1 VAKAELRAG
10 ASLDL
15 LNQSELRDALSDSRA
30 QEYAALRGIKKI
42 RLPLVSGTPANSA
55 VSFGGHTGGGLLAT
69 PQSGF
74 KWAIVHLVING
85 MTASSSAPDVINIR
99 LQGQTI
105 WQLNGNQFAQIF
117 PVGAIVLDGGETLDY
132 KSVGTFAATGT
143 ITATGSAWE
152 VPGELVGKLL

>member
-1 VAKAELRAG
+1 MGKVELRAG
-10 ASLDL
+10 ATLDL
-15 LNQSELRDALSDSRA
+15 LNQGELRDALSDARA
-30 QEYAALRGIKKI
+30 QEFERLRGIKKI

-55 VSFGGHTGGGLLAT
+55 VAFGGHTGGGLLAM

-85 MTASSSAPDVINIR
+85 MTASSSAPDVINIQ

-117 PVGAIVLDGGETLDY
+117 PVGAVVLDQGETLNY

-152 VPGELVGKLL
+152 VPGELIGKLI